1 MTRIGTGVCLFV
13 FLFCLVLER
22 RQSLGKS
29 EENSHVKECFSFSF
43 GAWHRPSRSPRVP
56 LAFVSCSPCAY
67 LCSSEK
73 RGKTRLVPHAI
84 KTLVT
89 ILLALDQANVPSD
102 NVSPYSWM
110 WNPCTVLGGRPFIW
124 ICIVVGPIPNGC
136 KKRNKNDKEQFEN
149 HQTKRNM

>member
-13 FLFCLVLER
+13 FILSCLTREGNRSVRVR
-22 RQSLGKS
+22 RTHALRSTSPSPLVHDS
-29 EENSHVKECFSFSF
+29 PFTLT
-43 GAWHRPSRSPRVP
+43 SRS
-56 LAFVSCSPCAY
+56 LAFVSCSPCAC

-89 ILLALDQANVPSD
+89 ILLVLDQANVPSN

-124 ICIVVGPIPNGC
+124 ICMVVGPIPNGC